1 MHLCY
6 DNYVNE
12 LQAIHDQIDDKELRF
27 MYTCCGFYA
36 MKTVSLKFKFKIKIV
51 IISETKTVTL
61 YENRL
66 QFHIY
71 LFTSV
76 TF

>member
-27 MYTCCGFYA
+27 MFLSYNECLE
-36 MKTVSLKFKFKIKIV
+36 LK
-51 IISETKTVTL
+51 L
-61 YENRL
+61 Y
-66 QFHIY
+66 
-71 LFTSV
+71 
-76 TF
+76 